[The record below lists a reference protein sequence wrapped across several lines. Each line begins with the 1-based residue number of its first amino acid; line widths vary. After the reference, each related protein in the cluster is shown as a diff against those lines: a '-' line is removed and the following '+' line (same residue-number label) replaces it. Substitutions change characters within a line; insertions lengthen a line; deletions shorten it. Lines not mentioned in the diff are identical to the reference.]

1 MNLWTNEEIDKILL
15 HLDDAALPFK
25 KFTLRDKDGGTRIL
39 GKGGSANVYEAWTRT
54 GHREGYALKVIG
66 FFDQNVDSE
75 LFNDSVSA
83 QKEIGEFF
91 DYVVKI
97 YNHTEIWLAFDGED
111 EVVYAGPDRPG
122 DSYEVCMRLQFI
134 LMEKLPA
141 VIKRNGI
148 GKIDM
153 TPEELLNGDEKEIL
167 KLAYDVGMA
176 LKKSHDKKILHRDVK
191 LENVFYSEKQKL
203 YKLGDFGIAKK
214 TEDGFAGTVA
224 FTRGYAA
231 PEVLGNI
238 DSDRYDHT
246 ADIYSFGM
254 MIYVLS
260 NRLKFPESGSYKVN
274 QLSQYSNGY
283 ILPPPENEKISDKL
297 YRIMVKACMYDP
309 DDRYQSMDEILLD
322 IEKVLYSDIFGY
334 EKENKSSSLIVGV
347 ILFTLGV
354 ITWKLIYATDM
365 VITFSVWEYIF
376 LALCTVKGALKLFD
390 KNTVPISGMMFVLG
404 GVLLI
409 SRGFSVYMLL
419 LYLWVVFTPGTS
431 PGFIGEGVFIASLVS
446 YYQTYTEIRL
456 YGYSEY
462 SWITITMISLAIGLM
477 HLHAVMCMEGR
488 KLIKQIYGKGIHW
501 CLVFLVY
508 IEVFVIGKVAT
519 SQFWDYL
526 AGIVGNNII
535 NVVRPVNYSMVGGVG
550 FAFCLFYYLR
560 EQLLIQFQ
568 KIKKR

>member
-1 MNLWTNEEIDKILL
+1 M
-15 HLDDAALPFK
+15 
-25 KFTLRDKDGGTRIL
+25 
-39 GKGGSANVYEAWTRT
+39 
-54 GHREGYALKVIG
+54 
-66 FFDQNVDSE
+66 
-75 LFNDSVSA
+75 
-83 QKEIGEFF
+83 
-91 DYVVKI
+91 VKI
-97 YNHTEIWLAFDGED
+97 YNHTEIWLAFDDED
-111 EVVYAGPDRPG
+111 EVVYAGSDRPD

-153 TPEELLNGDEKEIL
+153 TPEKLLKGDEKEIL

-231 PEVLGNI
+231 PEVIGNI
-238 DSDRYDHT
+238 DCNRYDHT

-283 ILPPPENEKISDKL
+283 ILPPPENENISDKL

-334 EKENKSSSLIVGV
+334 EKEHRSSSLIVGV

-354 ITWKLIYATDM
+354 IAWKLTYATDM
-365 VITFSVWEYIF
+365 IITFSVWEYMF
-376 LALCTVKGALKLFD
+376 LILCTVKGALKLFD
-390 KNTVPISGMMFVLG
+390 KKTLTLSGIMFLFG
-404 GVLLI
+404 GVLLK
-409 SRGFSVYMLL
+409 SRGFSIYMFF
-419 LYLWVVFTPGTS
+419 LYLWVVVTPGTS
-431 PGFIGEGVFIASLVS
+431 PGFIGEGALVASLVS
-446 YYQTYTEIRL
+446 YYQKYTGVGFHE
-456 YGYSEY
+456 YSEY
-462 SWITITMISLAIGLM
+462 SWITITMMSLAMGLM
-477 HLHAVMCMEGR
+477 HLHVVMCMEGR
-488 KLIKQIYGKGIHW
+488 KLTKKMCGRGIHW
-501 CLVFLVY
+501 YLVFILY
-508 IEVFVIGKVAT
+508 IEIFAVGKVAT
-519 SQFWDYL
+519 PEFWDNFSP
-526 AGIVGNNII
+526 IVGDNII
-535 NVVRPVNYSMVGGVG
+535 DLIRQINLTMVGGGG
-550 FAFCLFYYLR
+550 FAFCLFYFLR
-560 EQLLIQFQ
+560 ELLFIQLR
-568 KIKKR
+568 KIKKDNIRI